1 MIQLILLI
9 IGLLLA
15 SCTGRLED
23 LKDYKDRLYAEEKSC
38 GKIAAHLNK
47 TKWSYE
53 KENGDW
59 LCLISKDGTEAFRS
73 QIVFYKSELYT
84 VLRFISIQEKLR

>member
-1 MIQLILLI
+1 MRQLVILI

-15 SCTGRLED
+15 SCTGH

-38 GKIAAHLNK
+38 GNIAAHLKK

-53 KENGDW
+53 KQNGDW
-59 LCLISKDGTEAFRS
+59 LCLISKDGTKVFRS
-73 QIVFYKSELYT
+73 QIVFYQSELHT
-84 VLRFISIQEKLR
+84 VLRFISIQENL